1 MISSNS
7 TICALSTPQGAG
19 AIAVIRVSGSEAF
32 PIVAKLMKV
41 GDKFCA
47 AEANQ
52 AMLAGIYDGSQLIDQ
67 VVVTKFV
74 APHSYTG
81 EDVGEISCH
90 VSFYIRQKIMS
101 LLLQNGCRSAQPGE
115 FTMRAFLN
123 GRMDLPQ
130 AEAVADLIESQS
142 EMAHKL
148 AVNQLKGNVSH
159 KLADLRNQLVDLASL
174 MELELDFSEEDVEFA
189 DRQRLKELLAVVK
202 GEVQALIRSFKLG
215 NSLKNGIPVA
225 IVGSPNVGKSTLLN
239 ALVDEE
245 RAIVSDIPGTTRDTI
260 EETFNLD
267 GLTFRFIDTAGIRE
281 SDNEIEKF
289 GIERSFQA
297 MEKAEIVLYV
307 FDIENETPNQVLEV
321 LQKGVQETDLSGK
334 RMLLLANKCDKL
346 ADEVPS
352 GVQRVGDDDLLY
364 ISAKKQEHLNELKQ
378 WLVQSVHVADIS
390 DNTLLTNARHYDSML
405 QIERSIEAIEQGMA
419 AGLSTDLLAVDVR
432 AALDAL
438 GEVTGTIVT
447 DELLNNIFGRFCIGK

>member
-1 MISSNS
+1 MTSNS

-32 PIVAKLMKV
+32 AIVKQLVRQA
-41 GDKFCA
+41 DKFEA
-47 AEANQ
+47 LEANK
-52 AMLAGIYDGSQLIDQ
+52 AWLAGLYDGSQLIDQ
-67 VVVTKFV
+67 VVLTKFV

-81 EDVGEISCH
+81 EDVVEISCH
-90 VSFYIRQKIMS
+90 GSFYIRQKIMA
-101 LLLQNGCRSAQPGE
+101 LLLQNGCRTAQPGE

-189 DRQRLKELLAVVK
+189 DRQRLKELLATVK

-239 ALVDEE
+239 ALVDED

-289 GIERSFQA
+289 GIERSLQA
-297 MEKAEIVLYV
+297 IEKAESVLYV
-307 FDIENETPNQVLEV
+307 FDIEKETPNQALAALQEV
-321 LQKGVQETDLSGK
+321 DKSEK
-334 RMLLLANKCDKL
+334 NILLLANKCDKL
-346 ADEVPS
+346 VAAVPA
-352 GVQRVGDDDLLY
+352 GVQRVGDYDLLY
-364 ISAKKQEHLNELKQ
+364 ISAKKQECLNELKQ
-378 WLVQSVHVADIS
+378 WLVQSVHIADIS

-405 QIERSIEAIEQGMA
+405 QIERAIESIEQGMA

-438 GEVTGTIVT
+438 GEVTGTVVT

>member
-1 MISSNS
+1 MTSHS

-32 PIVAKLMKV
+32 AIVKTLVRQA
-41 GDKFCA
+41 DKFEA
-47 AEANQ
+47 LEANK
-52 AMLAGIYDGSQLIDQ
+52 AWLAGLYDGDQLIDQ
-67 VVVTKFV
+67 VVLTKFV
-74 APHSYTG
+74 APHSYSG
-81 EDVGEISCH
+81 EDVVEISCH
-90 VSFYIRQKIMS
+90 GSFYIRQKIMAM
-101 LLLQNGCRSAQPGE
+101 LLQNGCRSAQPGE

-189 DRQRLKELLAVVK
+189 DRQRLKELLATVK

-239 ALVDEE
+239 ALVDED

-281 SDNEIEKF
+281 SDNEIEKC
-289 GIERSFQA
+289 GIERSLLA
-297 MEKAEIVLYV
+297 IERAEIVLYV
-307 FDIENETPNQVLEV
+307 FDIEKETPNEALTALQEV
-321 LQKGVQETDLSGK
+321 DKSEK
-334 RMLLLANKCDKL
+334 HILLLANKCDKL
-346 ADEVPS
+346 AAAVPS
-352 GVQRVGDDDLLY
+352 GVQRVGDYDLLY
-364 ISAKKQEHLNELKQ
+364 ISAKKQEHLNDVKQ
-378 WLVQSVHVADIS
+378 WLVQSVHIADIS

-438 GEVTGTIVT
+438 GEVTGTVVT

>member
-1 MISSNS
+1 MISSS

-52 AMLAGIYDGSQLIDQ
+52 AMLAGIYDGSQMIDQ

-81 EDVGEISCH
+81 EDVVEISCH
-90 VSFYIRQKIMS
+90 GSFYIRQKIMS
-101 LLLQNGCRSAQPGE
+101 LLLQNGCRTAQPGE

-159 KLADLRNQLVDLASL
+159 KLADLRQQLVDLASL

-189 DRQRLKELLAVVK
+189 DRQRLKELLATVK
-202 GEVQALIRSFKLG
+202 TEVQGLANSFKLG

-289 GIERSFQA
+289 GIERSFHA
-297 MEKAEIVLYV
+297 IEKAEVVLYV
-307 FDIENETPNQVLEV
+307 FDIENETLNQVLEV

-346 ADEVPS
+346 AESVPQ
-352 GVQRVGDDDLLY
+352 GVQKVGDYDLLY
-364 ISAKKQEHLNELKQ
+364 ISAKMQEHLNELKQ

-405 QIERSIEAIEQGMA
+405 QIERSIESVEQGMA

-438 GEVTGTIVT
+438 GEVTGTVVT

>member
-1 MISSNS
+1 MISSS

-52 AMLAGIYDGSQLIDQ
+52 AMLAGIYDGSQMIDQ

-81 EDVGEISCH
+81 EDVVEISCH
-90 VSFYIRQKIMS
+90 GSFYIRQKIMS
-101 LLLQNGCRSAQPGE
+101 LLLQNGCRTAQPGE

-159 KLADLRNQLVDLASL
+159 KLADLRQQLVDLASL

-189 DRQRLKELLAVVK
+189 DRQRLKELLATVK
-202 GEVQALIRSFKLG
+202 TEVQGLANSFKLG

-260 EETFNLD
+260 EETFNLE

-307 FDIENETPNQVLEV
+307 FDIEKETPNQALAALQEV
-321 LQKGVQETDLSGK
+321 DKSEK
-334 RMLLLANKCDKL
+334 HILLLANKCDKL

-352 GVQRVGDDDLLY
+352 GGQRVGDYDLLY

-405 QIERSIEAIEQGMA
+405 QIERSIESVEQGMA

-438 GEVTGTIVT
+438 GEVTGTVVT

>member
-1 MISSNS
+1 MTSHS

-32 PIVAKLMKV
+32 AIVKQLVRQA
-41 GDKFCA
+41 DKFEA
-47 AEANQ
+47 LEANK
-52 AMLAGIYDGSQLIDQ
+52 AWLAGLYDGDQLIDQ
-67 VVVTKFV
+67 VVLTKFA

-81 EDVGEISCH
+81 EDVVEISCH
-90 VSFYIRQKIMS
+90 GSFYIRQKIMAM
-101 LLLQNGCRSAQPGE
+101 LLQNGCRSAQPGE

-189 DRQRLKELLAVVK
+189 DRQRLKELLATVK

-239 ALVDEE
+239 ALVDED

-260 EETFNLD
+260 EETFNLE

-289 GIERSFQA
+289 GIERSLSA
-297 MEKAEIVLYV
+297 VEKAEVVLYL
-307 FDIENETPNQVLEV
+307 FDIKENNPEQELAA
-321 LQKGVQETDLSGK
+321 LQEISRGVDLSEK
-334 RMLLLANKCDKL
+334 HILLVANKCDQL
-346 ADEVPS
+346 TEVVPS
-352 GVQRVGDDDLLY
+352 GVQRVGDYDLLY
-364 ISAKKQEHLNELKQ
+364 ISAKKQERLNELKQ
-378 WLVQSVHVADIS
+378 WLVQSVHIADIS

-438 GEVTGTIVT
+438 GEVTGTVVT

>member
-1 MISSNS
+1 MISSS

-52 AMLAGIYDGSQLIDQ
+52 AMLAGIYDGSQMIDQ

-81 EDVGEISCH
+81 EDVVEISCH
-90 VSFYIRQKIMS
+90 GSFYIRQKIMS
-101 LLLQNGCRSAQPGE
+101 LLLQNGCRTAQPGE

-159 KLADLRNQLVDLASL
+159 KLADLRQQLVDLASL

-189 DRQRLKELLAVVK
+189 DRQRLKELLATVK
-202 GEVQALIRSFKLG
+202 TEVQGLANSFKLG

-260 EETFNLD
+260 EETFNLE

-289 GIERSFQA
+289 GIERSFHA
-297 MEKAEIVLYV
+297 IEKAEIVLYV
-307 FDIENETPNQVLEV
+307 FDIEKETPNQALAALQEV
-321 LQKGVQETDLSGK
+321 DKSEK
-334 RMLLLANKCDKL
+334 HILLLANKCDKL

-352 GVQRVGDDDLLY
+352 GVQRVGDYDLLY
-364 ISAKKQEHLNELKQ
+364 ISAKMQEHLNELKQ

-438 GEVTGTIVT
+438 GEVTGTVVT

>member
-1 MISSNS
+1 MISSS

-81 EDVGEISCH
+81 EDVVEISCH
-90 VSFYIRQKIMS
+90 GSFYIRQKIMS
-101 LLLQNGCRSAQPGE
+101 LLLQNGCRTAQPGE

-159 KLADLRNQLVDLASL
+159 KLADLRQQLVDLASL

-189 DRQRLKELLAVVK
+189 DRQRLKELLATVK
-202 GEVQALIRSFKLG
+202 TEVQGLANSFKLG

-260 EETFNLD
+260 EETFNLE

-289 GIERSFQA
+289 GIERSFHA
-297 MEKAEIVLYV
+297 IEKAEVVLYV
-307 FDIENETPNQVLEV
+307 FDIEKETLNQALAALQEV
-321 LQKGVQETDLSGK
+321 DKSEK
-334 RMLLLANKCDKL
+334 HILLLANKCDKL

-352 GVQRVGDDDLLY
+352 GGQRVGDYDLLY

-390 DNTLLTNARHYDSML
+390 DNALLTNARHYDSML

>member
-32 PIVAKLMKV
+32 PIVAKLMKT

-67 VVVTKFV
+67 VVITKFV
-74 APHSYTG
+74 PPHSYTG
-81 EDVGEISCH
+81 EDVVEISCH
-90 VSFYIRQKIMS
+90 GSFYIRQKIMA
-101 LLLQNGCRSAQPGE
+101 LLLQKGCRSAQPGE

-245 RAIVSDIPGTTRDTI
+245 RAIVSDIPGTTRDTV
-260 EETFNLD
+260 EETFNLE

-307 FDIENETPNQVLEV
+307 FDIEKETPNQALAALQEVDKLE
-321 LQKGVQETDLSGK
+321 KHI
-334 RMLLLANKCDKL
+334 LLLANKCDKL

-352 GVQRVGDDDLLY
+352 GVQRVGDYDLLY

>member
-32 PIVAKLMKV
+32 PIVAKLMKT

-67 VVVTKFV
+67 VVITKFV

-81 EDVGEISCH
+81 EDVVEISCH
-90 VSFYIRQKIMS
+90 GSFYIRQKIMT
-101 LLLQNGCRSAQPGE
+101 LLLQKGCRSAQPGE

-215 NSLKNGIPVA
+215 NSLKKGIPVA

-260 EETFNLD
+260 EETFNLE

-297 MEKAEIVLYV
+297 MEKAEVVLYV
-307 FDIENETPNQVLEV
+307 FDIEKETPNQALAALQEV
-321 LQKGVQETDLSGK
+321 DKSEK
-334 RMLLLANKCDKL
+334 HILLLANKCDKL

-352 GVQRVGDDDLLY
+352 GVQRVGDYDLLY

>member
-1 MISSNS
+1 MTSHS

-32 PIVAKLMKV
+32 AIVKQLVRQA
-41 GDKFCA
+41 DKFEA
-47 AEANQ
+47 LEANK
-52 AMLAGIYDGSQLIDQ
+52 AWLVGLYDGDQLIDQ
-67 VVVTKFV
+67 VVLTKFA

-81 EDVGEISCH
+81 EDVVEISCH
-90 VSFYIRQKIMS
+90 GSFYIRQKIMAM
-101 LLLQNGCRSAQPGE
+101 LLQNGCRSAQPGE

-189 DRQRLKELLAVVK
+189 DRQRLKELLATVK

-239 ALVDEE
+239 ALVDED

-260 EETFNLD
+260 EETFNLE

-289 GIERSFQA
+289 GIERSLSA
-297 MEKAEIVLYV
+297 VEKAEVVLYL
-307 FDIENETPNQVLEV
+307 FDIKENNPEQELAA
-321 LQKGVQETDLSGK
+321 LQEISRGVDLSEK
-334 RMLLLANKCDKL
+334 HILLVANKCDQL
-346 ADEVPS
+346 TEVVPS
-352 GVQRVGDDDLLY
+352 GVQRVGDYDLLY
-364 ISAKKQEHLNELKQ
+364 ISAKKQERLNELKQ
-378 WLVQSVHVADIS
+378 WLVQSVHIADIS

-438 GEVTGTIVT
+438 GEVTGTVVT

>member
-1 MISSNS
+1 MTSHS

-32 PIVAKLMKV
+32 AIVKQLVRQA
-41 GDKFCA
+41 DKFEA
-47 AEANQ
+47 LEANK
-52 AMLAGIYDGSQLIDQ
+52 AWLAGLYDGDQLIDQ
-67 VVVTKFV
+67 VVLTKFV

-81 EDVGEISCH
+81 EDVVEISCH
-90 VSFYIRQKIMS
+90 GSFYIRQKIMA
-101 LLLQNGCRSAQPGE
+101 LLLQNGCRTAQPGE

-159 KLADLRNQLVDLASL
+159 KLADLRQQLVDLASL
-174 MELELDFSEEDVEFA
+174 LELELDFSEEDVEFA
-189 DRQRLKELLAVVK
+189 DRQRLKELLATVK
-202 GEVQALIRSFKLG
+202 TEVQGLIRSFKLG

-225 IVGSPNVGKSTLLN
+225 IVGRPNVGKSTLLN

-245 RAIVSDIPGTTRDTI
+245 RAIVSDIPGTTRDTV
-260 EETFNLD
+260 EETFNLE

-289 GIERSFQA
+289 GIERSISA
-297 MEKAEIVLYV
+297 VEKAEVVLYL
-307 FDIENETPNQVLEV
+307 FDIKENNPEQELAALQELSRGVDLLE
-321 LQKGVQETDLSGK
+321 KHI
-334 RMLLLANKCDKL
+334 LLVANKCDQL
-346 ADEVPS
+346 TEAVPS
-352 GVQRVGDDDLLY
+352 GVQRVGDYDLLY

-405 QIERSIEAIEQGMA
+405 QIERAIESIEQGMA

-438 GEVTGTIVT
+438 GEVTGTVVT